1 MEVKKVNLHNELVL
15 VCKNN
20 FIMYSLSLYRDII
33 TITLNIYNSYFYK
46 KNIFYISCMFRY
58 PPVF

>member
-33 TITLNIYNSYFYK
+33 TITLNIYNSYFIKKIYFLYK
-46 KNIFYISCMFRY
+46 LY
-58 PPVF
+58 V